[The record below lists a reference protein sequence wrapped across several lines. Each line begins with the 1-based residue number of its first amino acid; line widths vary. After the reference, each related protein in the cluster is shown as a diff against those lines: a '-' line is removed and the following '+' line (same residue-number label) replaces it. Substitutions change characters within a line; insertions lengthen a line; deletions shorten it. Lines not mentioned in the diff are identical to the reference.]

1 MTGGW
6 GGRSWRGVC
15 RSELSETGGGDSAWV
30 CRVAGGGTEG
40 DTKGQGLP
48 GEKVIWSFFGHGG
61 GFEMFLDN
69 SF

>member
-30 CRVAGGGTEG
+30 CRVTGGGMEG

-48 GEKVIWSFFGHGG
+48 GEKVI
-61 GFEMFLDN
+61 
-69 SF
+69 